1 MKQRPI
7 LFNTEMVQAILAG
20 RKTQTRRIIKPQPY
34 IDTQDKF
41 VENCEI
47 WGWCLKTKVQTDP
60 DRFEVLERYT
70 CPYGKVGDVLWV
82 RETWTPLDTQEVDSA
97 QLDEDGIPLEEF
109 QVEIGYK
116 DGMSKWCVFSE
127 DFYDQM
133 NEDIEDMEQE
143 GTKWKPSIHMPKDA
157 ARIWLRIKDVRVER
171 LQDLSEDDALAEGI
185 DNWTWKDMAEPQN
198 FMSYID
204 PLGPPLCSAFDSFMS
219 LWDKINGEEST
230 DSDPF
235 VWVIE
240 FERIEKP

>member
-20 RKTQTRRIIKPQPY
+20 RKTQTRRVVKFKDHQPTAEFHFLPSAY
-34 IDTQDKF
+34 PHFQF
-41 VENCEI
+41 QSGNRHWQAE
-47 WGWCLKTKVQTDP
+47 
-60 DRFEVLERYT
+60 
-70 CPYGKVGDVLWV
+70 CPYGKPGDVLWV
-82 RETWTPLDTQEVDSA
+82 RETWTPLDTQEVDSTE
-97 QLDEDGIPLEEF
+97 LDEDGIPLEEF

-171 LQDLSEDDALAEGI
+171 LQDISDEDIRAEGAAEFGCTTHRL
-185 DNWTWKDMAEPQN
+185 NWQTLWESVNGSNSWKDN
-198 FMSYID
+198 
-204 PLGPPLCSAFDSFMS
+204 
-219 LWDKINGEEST
+219 
-230 DSDPF
+230 PF

>member
-20 RKTQTRRIIKPQPY
+20 RKTQTRRVVKPQPELTESGFKWKGFY
-34 IDTQDKF
+34 YGIGSSD
-41 VENCEI
+41 
-47 WGWCLKTKVQTDP
+47 
-60 DRFEVLERYT
+60 ERT
-70 CPYGKVGDVLWV
+70 NRNFAHAACPHGKVGDVLWV

-171 LQDLSEDDALAEGI
+171 LQDISGSDCGSEGMQVTGLTLSSIEVHWDEL
-185 DNWTWKDMAEPQN
+185 KRQ
-198 FMSYID
+198 FK
-204 PLGPPLCSAFDSFMS
+204 S
-219 LWDKINGEEST
+219 LWQSINGEKSWNEN
-230 DSDPF
+230 PF